1 MGFSSLPPEIA
12 LLFPLLSLEEQ
23 KTIKEENTIS
33 NNSSFIECTNFLLSC
48 KSKLSS
54 SSSDIFNFLLGRF
67 LYHSGNY
74 SVLQKE
80 FNTNPTSA
88 VNLWSIYW
96 FINKGDALSYE
107 DLLNQLLL
115 RYKNSVLS
123 CFIHYLMACIYL
135 NQKSHDNFIRELESC
150 YNYPIHMSSLHLED
164 KSLYRIIMGY
174 VMIIDASH
182 LQLHYNLNKAKDKAR
197 ETLKLINEIND
208 RILILHL
215 YNLIGTIEID
225 YGKIEVGHQFLLK
238 SEAMAQKHGE
248 NRALVKIKADIG
260 DMYLLLGHIDDATY
274 FYSQSFQL
282 LDTFPDDILL
292 THLLQA
298 NYTDIL
304 WRRGKKELAIENLEI
319 ALEEMAVRSYRDFAL
334 NLKYVEF
341 LLYSERLDE
350 AEKILQAILLQE
362 TKILTERNL
371 ANLYFLQGYLE
382 YSKRNFGEATVKLET
397 AIHLADDLNLV
408 NLSSK
413 ILVLL
418 TILFLHKYEM
428 TDDLEQLIDADK
440 CLEDIITFLEEKGKT
455 AELAEIFLIRAKI
468 KLLLMEIE
476 LATTFTSEGEII
488 ARKYNPVYLQKYKH
502 FAEEL
507 EAIKETDYAEEKL
520 TNLKAFDKEIIN
532 LREIMFRESKK
543 IEISKE
549 DNPLAL
555 LLFHHSGIPIR
566 TYLSEDIQIEDDL
579 LFGGFISAIKNILDE
594 LFIDDR
600 KGVLTVDHGSY
611 KLLLEFHWKYFTVVV
626 VAFRDSYVLRR
637 KMHRLLEFIASKNY
651 FEGSFKGKLTDS
663 QVKSIDTMVKE
674 LFNFH
679 VSGLSEDIDYR
690 T

>member
-1 MGFSSLPPEIA
+1 MEFSSLPPEIVHV
-12 LLFPLLSLEEQ
+12 FPLLSLEEQ
-23 KTIKEENTIS
+23 KVINEENTIS
-33 NNSSFIECTNFLLSC
+33 NNASFIECSNFLISC

-54 SSSDIFNFLLGRF
+54 PSDIFNFLLGRF

-74 SVLQKE
+74 SELQKE
-80 FNTNPTSA
+80 YNINPTSA
-88 VNLWSIYW
+88 ISLWAIYW
-96 FINKGDALSYE
+96 FINKGDALLYE
-107 DLLNQLLL
+107 DLLNQLLV
-115 RYKNSVLS
+115 RYKDSFLS
-123 CFIHYLMACIYL
+123 CFIHYLMACSYL
-135 NQKSHDNFIRELESC
+135 NQKSHDNFIRELEHC
-150 YNYPIHMSSLHLED
+150 YNFPLHTSSLHLRD
-164 KSLYRIIMGY
+164 KVLYKTIMGY

-182 LQLHYNLNKAKDKAR
+182 LQLHYNLNKARDRSR

-215 YNLIGTIEID
+215 YNLIGVIEID
-225 YGKIEVGHQFLLK
+225 CGKIEIGHQFLLK
-238 SEAMAQKHGE
+238 SETMAQKHGE
-248 NRALVKIKADIG
+248 KRALVNIKADIG
-260 DMYLLLGHIDDATY
+260 NMYFLLGHIDDAKY

-282 LDTFPDDILL
+282 LDTFADDDILL
-292 THLLQA
+292 TQLLHA

-304 WRRGKKELAIENLEI
+304 WRRGKEELAIENLEK
-319 ALEEMAVRSYRDFAL
+319 ALKEMALKGYRDFSL

-341 LLYSERLDE
+341 LLYSNRLEE
-350 AEKILQAILLQE
+350 AEKILQAILFQE

-382 YSKRNFGEATVKLET
+382 YEKRNFGEATVKLES

-408 NLSSK
+408 NLSSQ

-418 TILFLHKYEM
+418 TILFLHKYEL
-428 TDDLEQLIDADK
+428 TDDLEQLIEADK
-440 CLEDIITFLEEKGKT
+440 CLEDIITFLKEKGKI

-476 LATTFTSEGEII
+476 LATTFVSEGETI

-502 FAEEL
+502 FAEKL
-507 EAIKETDYAEEKL
+507 QTIKETNYAEDKL
-520 TNLKAFDKEIIN
+520 TLLKPFDKEINN
-532 LREIMFRESKK
+532 LREIMLRESKK

-566 TYLSEDIQIEDDL
+566 TYLSEEIQIDDDL

-594 LFIDDR
+594 LFIDD
-600 KGVLTVDHGSY
+600 KQGVLTVDHGSY
-611 KLLLEFHWKYFTVVV
+611 KLLLEFHWKYFTIVVI
-626 VAFRDSYVLRR
+626 AFRDSYVLRR

-663 QVKSIDTMVKE
+663 QAKSLDTKVKE

-679 VSGLSEDIDYR
+679 VSGLSKDIDYQK
-690 T
+690 